1 MKKLQRLESMLNKSM
16 FGIVKKTR
24 STPLLKAINVEKV
37 EELLKKSKIKFFNRL
52 MEFEI
57 TSKLANE
64 IGKNVIISKH
74 KNGSLIAELKS
85 LCNTEN
91 FNEIFY
97 KGKEV
102 MDKIEQVKRQE
113 TNTNSVNM
121 IKECLKM
128 TGEERIY
135 GLYTQLKIN
144 FDKIFK

>member
-1 MKKLQRLESMLNKSM
+1 
-16 FGIVKKTR
+16 
-24 STPLLKAINVEKV
+24 
-37 EELLKKSKIKFFNRL
+37 

-74 KNGSLIAELKS
+74 KNGSLIAESKS

-91 FNEIFY
+91 NNEIFY

-113 TNTNSVNM
+113 KNSVNM

-128 TGEERIY
+128 TVKRE
-135 GLYTQLKIN
+135 YTDFILN
-144 FDKIFK
+144 